1 MDQRLSLVT
10 LGVADL
16 DASRHFYEALGWRTG
31 PSPDHIVFF
40 QAGATV
46 VALWE
51 RAALAVDSGIETP
64 EHEGEDPGRGHDA
77 PSISDG
83 SSSSSGSSPSGGCCT
98 EVQWG
103 GQVLGVN
110 VRSAGDVDEQIAQ
123 AAQAGARIL
132 RPAGTRYWGGYSGVF
147 ADPDGHLWEIAYN
160 PYWSV
165 TDDGRTLLGDGR
177 G

>member
-16 DASRHFYEALGWRTG
+16 ERARSFYQSLGWKPG
-31 PSPDHIVFF
+31 LSPEHIVFF
-40 QAGATV
+40 QAGGLV
-46 VALWE
+46 LALWE
-51 RAALAVDSGIETP
+51 RAALAVDSGVTLDD
-64 EHEGEDPGRGHDA
+64 EHDDLTGRGED
-77 PSISDG
+77 
-83 SSSSSGSSPSGGCCT
+83 
-98 EVQWG
+98 WG
-103 GQVLGVN
+103 GTVLGVN
-110 VRSAGDVDEQIAQ
+110 VRSAGEVDEQLAS
-123 AAQAGARIL
+123 AKDAGAQIL
-132 RPAGTRYWGGYSGVF
+132 RIPGSRYWGGYSGVF